1 MESSCDVTAKILLTG
16 PCRVG
21 KTNIL
26 QQFLGT
32 GFKDNY
38 IATIGAVF
46 GAKTLQYGDKKV
58 KLQIWDTSGDEKYKS
73 VLGAYYVGAAVIVVI
88 FDITNEDSFKKV
100 PEIFSSARKSV
111 SKDTKFILVGNKLDL
126 SESRVVKYDEVKALA
141 QDQGVLY
148 LEASAKDDTNVNT
161 IFMEAAGLILGIKA
175 KDD

>member
-1 MESSCDVTAKILLTG
+1 MDLSYDVFSKILLLG

-21 KTNIL
+21 KSNL
-26 QQFLGT
+26 VSQFVQN
-32 GFKDNY
+32 FFRDDY
-38 IATIGAVF
+38 IATIGGEFAF
-46 GAKTLQYGDKKV
+46 KNLEYGDKKV
-58 KLQIWDTSGDEKYKS
+58 KLQIWDTSGDDKHKYVVKD
-73 VLGAYYVGAAVIVVI
+73 YYPYAAVLVVV
-88 FDITNEDSFKKV
+88 FDITNEDSFKKI
-100 PEIFSSARKSV
+100 PQFLSEAKA
-111 SKDTKFILVGNKLDL
+111 KAKQDTKFILVGNKLDL